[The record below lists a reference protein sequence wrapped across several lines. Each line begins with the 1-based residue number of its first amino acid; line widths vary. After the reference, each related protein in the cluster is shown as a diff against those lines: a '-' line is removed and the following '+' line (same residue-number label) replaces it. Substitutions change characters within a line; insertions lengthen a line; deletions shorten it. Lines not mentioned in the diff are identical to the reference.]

1 MKAKIKFTK
10 KIIMQTLVLAGV
22 TEGVQAFEIEE
33 VVVTV
38 QKRAESLQDV
48 PVSVSAMSADEL
60 EGLKLRDTTEIA
72 SQVPNMQI
80 STPMGDS
87 MPVISLRGIS
97 MDDFSLNQSSPVAI
111 YVDEVYKGNPALQSM
126 QMFDLERLEVLR
138 GPQGT
143 LYGKNTTG
151 GAVNFITKKPNF
163 ETAGYLTVGYGNYD
177 RKEVQGGYETTLI
190 DDKLAVRA
198 AGSWAERDGWKE
210 NKLPGGNDANG
221 IDEWGARLTF
231 AYTPSNEI
239 EAVLRLS
246 ASESDPYNYAYTVS
260 PGAAGAGAGAYELF
274 NNAAAGLPALLTVTP
289 PSGAPQA
296 SYFRSAGL
304 DDFDI
309 EEDRV
314 EKRNVENQA
323 ASLTVNWDLS
333 DQYTLTSIT
342 SWDDG
347 EFFSP
352 EGDGTSLS
360 VLAIDYAADVTQ
372 IAQDLRITSDLEGPF
387 NYIAGVY
394 YTEEEVDAPVNI
406 PLFADVDFNVD
417 GALDWEDCAE
427 PLAIAAGF
435 GALTPEGAATEATLA
450 VLNGVDPSIPASLA
464 AFAGSGCQLRNS
476 YEQTR
481 TSAAAYFDGRFDLSE
496 AMTLRFGIRYTEDE
510 TELENF
516 EASYY
521 GSDNVNVSQLL
532 TGGPNITQ
540 ATLPQD
546 SFTDRE
552 WTGKLG
558 LDYTPANETLVYASY
573 SRGYRS
579 GAFNGQA
586 FNDPSET
593 VPVEPEIL
601 DAFEVGFKSELLDN
615 RLRLNGAA
623 FYYDYNDQQFLDI
636 DAATAT
642 QRLVNIDSSTISGF
656 ELELTAVL
664 TEQLML
670 RSGLGWLDTEVE
682 EGVVKGQ
689 DVKGNE
695 LVQAPELSFNL
706 ALDYDLPVGDI
717 GTLIFHADANWVDD
731 QFFDVQNSALIE
743 QEDYWVSNA
752 RVSFNSAD
760 DFYSVALWVKNIEDK
775 VYATKPFDL
784 SDFGMVASHIGTP
797 RTAGVELTLR
807 F

>member
-1 MKAKIKFTK
+1 MNKKTKFSK
-10 KIIMQTLVLAGV
+10 NLMAQALLIASAGV
-22 TEGVQAFEIEE
+22 VGGTHAFEIEE
-33 VVVTV
+33 VVVTA

-97 MDDFSLNQSSPVAI
+97 MDDLSLNQSSPVAI
-111 YVDEVYKGNPALQSM
+111 YVDEVFKGNPALQSV

-151 GAVNFITKKPNF
+151 GAVNFITKKPGF
-163 ETAGYLTVGYGNYD
+163 EDAGYLTVGYGNYE
-177 RKEVQGGYETTLI
+177 RKEIQGAYETTLI
-190 DDKLAVRA
+190 DDRLAVRA
-198 AGSWAERDGWKE
+198 AGTWTERDGWKE
-210 NKLPGGNDANG
+210 NKLAGVDDANG
-221 IDEWGARLTF
+221 IEEWGARVTF
-231 AYTPSNEI
+231 VYTPSNEL

-246 ASESDPYNYAYTVS
+246 ASESTPDNYSYTVS

-274 NNAAAGLPALLTVTP
+274 NNAAAGLPAFLGVTP
-289 PSGAPQA
+289 PAGAPQT
-296 SYFRSAGL
+296 SYVRSAGL
-304 DDFDI
+304 DDFDV

-314 EKRNVENQA
+314 EARNVENTA
-323 ASLTVNWDLS
+323 ISLTVNWDLS

-352 EGDGTSLS
+352 EGDGTPLS
-360 VLAIDYAADVTQ
+360 ILAIDYAADVTQ
-372 IAQDLRITSDLEGPF
+372 VAQDLRMTSDLEGPF
-387 NYIAGVY
+387 NFIAGAY
-394 YTEEEVDAPVNI
+394 YAEEEVEAPVNI
-406 PLFADVDFNVD
+406 PLFTDVDFNVD
-417 GALDWEDCAE
+417 GVLNWEDCAE
-427 PLAIAAGF
+427 PLAVALGA
-435 GALTPEGAATEATLA
+435 GALTPEGAATEA
-450 VLNGVDPSIPASLA
+450 VLGGLGLSLA
-464 AFAGSGCQLRNS
+464 DFAGSGCQLRNS

-481 TSAAAYFDGRFDLSE
+481 TSVAAYFDGRYDLSD

-510 TELENF
+510 TELDDY

-532 TGGPNITQ
+532 AAQPNISQ
-540 ATLPQD
+540 ATLPED

-552 WTGKLG
+552 WSGKLG
-558 LDYTPANETLVYASY
+558 LDYTLEGGTLLYTSY

-593 VPVEPEIL
+593 VPVDPEIL

-623 FYYDYNDQQFLDI
+623 FYYGYTNQQFLDI
-636 DAATAT
+636 DEATAT
-642 QRLVNIDSSTISGF
+642 QRLVNIDSSEITGL
-656 ELELTAVL
+656 ELELTAAL
-664 TEQLML
+664 TENLML

-682 EGVVKGQ
+682 EGVVKGENLA
-689 DVKGNE
+689 GND

-706 ALDYDLPVGDI
+706 ALDYDLPLGDAGI
-717 GTLIFHADANWVDD
+717 MNFHADTNWVDD
-731 QFFDVQNSALIE
+731 QFFDIQNTALIA

-752 RVSFNSAD
+752 RLSFNSAD

-775 VYATKPFDL
+775 VYTTKPFDL